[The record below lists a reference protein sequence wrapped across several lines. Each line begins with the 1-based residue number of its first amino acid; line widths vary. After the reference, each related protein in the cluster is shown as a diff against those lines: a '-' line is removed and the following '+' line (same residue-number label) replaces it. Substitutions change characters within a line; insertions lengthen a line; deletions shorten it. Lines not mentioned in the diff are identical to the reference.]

1 MTHRQRIKYHQN
13 ALMIDVI
20 GTDAGAPASLA
31 TAQQQLIREAHWI
44 AAPRRLQPALNT
56 WLNQPKTFIDSDDPR
71 LLVEALQKLDAAAPG
86 VVLASG
92 DPLWFGIGRMLGD
105 RLGTARLHFHPA
117 PTSLQLAF
125 ARIGRPWQD
134 ATWVSLHG
142 REPQALSQALQK
154 RPAAL
159 AVLTDP
165 NQGGANSV
173 RQMLASS
180 GLEASY
186 DLWLCENLGHP
197 DERILQITPDD
208 DLPLDLH
215 RLLIAVL
222 IAKEAAPQDPKTYP
236 LFGLDDGVYLQ
247 HSDHPG
253 LMTKREIRI
262 QLLADLNPPEQGVLW
277 DLGAGTGSVGLEA
290 LRLRPQLQ
298 LMAVE
303 QRAGG
308 AALIRANAER
318 LGVCPAAVLEA
329 NAIDLL
335 RGELPVEIP
344 VDLQQPNRVL
354 VGGGGRQRNTLL
366 QLVLERLKP
375 KGVVVV
381 PLATVESLSDV
392 RRLLEDANLMV
403 RISQLQAWRGQPLS
417 DGTRLVP
424 MNPILTVSGT
434 KP

>member
-13 ALMIDVI
+13 AWMIDVI
-20 GTDAGAPASLA
+20 GTDAGAPASLP

-44 AAPRRLQPALNT
+44 AAPRRLQPALNA
-56 WLNQPKTFIDSDDPR
+56 WLNRPKPLIDSDDPR
-71 LLVEALQKLDAAAPG
+71 LLVDALKDLDATAPG

-105 RLGTARLHFHPA
+105 RLGTARLRFHPA

-186 DLWLCENLGHP
+186 DLWLCENLGHA
-197 DERILQITPDD
+197 DERILQIAPDD
-208 DLPLDLH
+208 NLPLDLH

-222 IAKEAAPQDPKTYP
+222 IAKEPAPQDPKTYP
-236 LFGLDDGVYLQ
+236 LFGLDDGGYLQ

-262 QLLADLNPPEQGVLW
+262 QQLSDLNPPEQGVLW

-308 AALIRANAER
+308 AALIKANAER
-318 LGVCPAAVLEA
+318 LGVRPAAVLEA

-335 RGELPVEIP
+335 QGDLPAGLE
-344 VDLQQPNRVL
+344 QPNRVL

-366 QLVLERLKP
+366 QLVLERLEP
-375 KGVVVV
+375 TGTVVV
-381 PLATVESLSDV
+381 PLATVESLSGV
-392 RRLLEDANLMV
+392 RRLLEDANMTV
-403 RISQLQAWRGQPLS
+403 RVSQLQAWRGQPLS
-417 DGTRLVP
+417 DGTRLAP

-434 KP
+434 KQ

>member
-1 MTHRQRIKYHQN
+1 
-13 ALMIDVI
+13 MIDVI

-56 WLNQPKTFIDSDDPR
+56 WLNQPKTFINSDDPR
-71 LLVEALQKLDAAAPG
+71 LLVEALQDLDATAPG

-105 RLGTARLHFHPA
+105 RLGSARLRFHPA

-142 REPQALSQALQK
+142 REPQAFSQALQK

-165 NQGGANSV
+165 NQGGAISV

-186 DLWLCENLGHP
+186 DLWLCENLGHAQ
-197 DERILQITPDD
+197 ERILQVAPNDA
-208 DLPLDLH
+208 LPLDLH

-222 IAKEAAPQDPKTYP
+222 IAKEPEPQDPKSYP
-236 LFGLDDGVYLQ
+236 MFGLDDGVYLQ

-318 LGVCPAAVLEA
+318 LGACPAAVLEA

-335 RGELPVEIP
+335 QGELPVEIP
-344 VDLQQPNRVL
+344 AGLEQPNRVL
-354 VGGGGRQRNTLL
+354 LGGGGRQRNALL
-366 QLVLERLKP
+366 QLVLERLDP
-375 KGVVVV
+375 NGVVVV
-381 PLATVESLSDV
+381 PLATLESLSDV
-392 RRLLEDANLMV
+392 RRILEAANM
-403 RISQLQAWRGQPLS
+403 RIRVSQLQAWRGQPLS
-417 DGTRLVP
+417 DGTRLAP

-434 KP
+434 RS

>member
-1 MTHRQRIKYHQN
+1 
-13 ALMIDVI
+13 MIDVI

-56 WLNQPKTFIDSDDPR
+56 WLNQPTPFIDSDDPR
-71 LLVEALQKLDAAAPG
+71 VLVEAIEALDATASV

-105 RLGTARLHFHPA
+105 RLGTARLRFHPA

-134 ATWVSLHG
+134 ARWVSLHG
-142 REPQALSQALQK
+142 REPEAFSKALQQ

-186 DLWLCENLGHP
+186 DLWLCENLGHAQ
-197 DERILQITPDD
+197 ERILQIAPNDA
-208 DLPLDLH
+208 LPLDLH

-222 IAKEAAPQDPKTYP
+222 IAKEPEPQDPKSYP
-236 LFGLDDGVYLQ
+236 MFGLDDGVYLQ

-290 LRLRPQLQ
+290 LRLRPQLH

-308 AALIRANAER
+308 AALIKANAER
-318 LGVCPAAVLEA
+318 LGVCPAAVIED
-329 NAIDLL
+329 NAINLL
-335 RGELPVEIP
+335 RGELPTGLER
-344 VDLQQPNRVL
+344 PNRVL
-354 VGGGGRQRNTLL
+354 VGGGGRQRKTLL
-366 QLVLERLKP
+366 QLVLKRLEP

-381 PLATVESLSDV
+381 PLATVESLGEV
-392 RRLLEDANLMV
+392 RGVLEEAHMTV
-403 RISQLQAWRGQPLS
+403 RVSQLQAWRGQPLG
-417 DGTRLVP
+417 DGTRLAP
-424 MNPILTVSGT
+424 MNPILTAIGT
-434 KP
+434 KL

>member
-1 MTHRQRIKYHQN
+1 
-13 ALMIDVI
+13 
-20 GTDAGAPASLA
+20 
-31 TAQQQLIREAHWI
+31 
-44 AAPRRLQPALNT
+44 
-56 WLNQPKTFIDSDDPR
+56 
-71 LLVEALQKLDAAAPG
+71 
-86 VVLASG
+86 
-92 DPLWFGIGRMLGD
+92 MLGD
-105 RLGTARLHFHPA
+105 RLGTARLRFHPA

-142 REPQALSQALQK
+142 RDPHVLSQALQK

-165 NQGGANSV
+165 NQGGATSV
-173 RQMLASS
+173 KQMLASS

-208 DLPLDLH
+208 NLPLDLH

-222 IAKEAAPQDPKTYP
+222 IAKEPTPQDPKTYP

-277 DLGAGTGSVGLEA
+277 DLGAGTGSIGLEA

-308 AALIRANAER
+308 AALIKANAER
-318 LGVCPAAVLEA
+318 LGVRPAAVLEA

-354 VGGGGRQRNTLL
+354 LGGGGRQRSTLL
-366 QLVLERLKP
+366 QLVLERLQP
-375 KGVVVV
+375 MGVVVV

-392 RRLLEDANLMV
+392 RRLLENANLMV

-434 KP
+434 KL

>member
-1 MTHRQRIKYHQN
+1 
-13 ALMIDVI
+13 MIDVI

-56 WLNQPKTFIDSDDPR
+56 WLNQPTSFIDSDDPR
-71 LLVEALQKLDAAAPG
+71 VLVEALKALDATASV

-105 RLGTARLHFHPA
+105 RLGTARLRFHPA

-134 ATWVSLHG
+134 ARWVSLHG
-142 REPQALSQALQK
+142 REPQAFSKALQQ

-186 DLWLCENLGHP
+186 DLWLCENLGHAQ
-197 DERILQITPDD
+197 ERILQIAPNDA
-208 DLPLDLH
+208 LPLDLH

-222 IAKEAAPQDPKTYP
+222 IAKEPEPQDPKSYP
-236 LFGLDDGVYLQ
+236 MFGLDDGVYLQ

-290 LRLRPQLQ
+290 LRLRPELQ

-308 AALIRANAER
+308 AALIKANAER

-335 RGELPVEIP
+335 QGELPVEIP
-344 VDLQQPNRVL
+344 AGLEQPNRVL
-354 VGGGGRQRNTLL
+354 LGGGGRQRNALL
-366 QLVLERLKP
+366 QLVLERLDP
-375 KGVVVV
+375 NGVVVV
-381 PLATVESLSDV
+381 PLATLESLSDV
-392 RRLLEDANLMV
+392 WRILEAANM
-403 RISQLQAWRGQPLS
+403 RIRVSQLQAWRGQPLS
-417 DGTRLVP
+417 DGTRLAP

-434 KP
+434 GS

>member
-13 ALMIDVI
+13 AWMIDVI
-20 GTDAGAPASLA
+20 GTDAGAPASLP
-31 TAQQQLIREAHWI
+31 TAQQQLIREAQWI
-44 AAPRRLQPALNT
+44 AAPRRLQPALNA
-56 WLNQPKTFIDSDDPR
+56 WLNRPKPFIDSDDPR
-71 LLVEALQKLDAAAPG
+71 LLVDALQDLDATAPG

-105 RLGTARLHFHPA
+105 RLGTVRLRFHPA

-134 ATWVSLHG
+134 ASWVSLHG

-165 NQGGANSV
+165 NQGGAIGV
-173 RQMLASS
+173 RQMLVSS

-197 DERILQITPDD
+197 DERILQIAPND
-208 DLPLDLH
+208 DLPFDLH

-222 IAKEAAPQDPKTYP
+222 IAKEPTQQDPKTYP

-290 LRLRPQLQ
+290 LRLRPELQ

-308 AALIRANAER
+308 AALIKANAER
-318 LGVCPAAVLEA
+318 LGVCPAAVLET

-335 RGELPVEIP
+335 QGELQLPAGLER
-344 VDLQQPNRVL
+344 PNRVL
-354 VGGGGRQRNTLL
+354 LGGGGRQRNALL
-366 QLVLERLKP
+366 QLVLERLDRN
-375 KGVVVV
+375 GVVVV
-381 PLATVESLSDV
+381 PLATLESLSGV
-392 RRLLEDANLMV
+392 RRLLEDANMTV

-417 DGTRLVP
+417 DGTRLAP

-434 KP
+434 RS

>member
-1 MTHRQRIKYHQN
+1 MTHQHRHTSHQN

-56 WLNQPKTFIDSDDPR
+56 WLNQPTSFIDSDDPR
-71 LLVEALQKLDAAAPG
+71 VLVEALKALDATASV

-105 RLGTARLHFHPA
+105 RLGTARLRFHPA

-134 ATWVSLHG
+134 ARWVSLHG
-142 REPQALSQALQK
+142 REPQAFSKALQQ

-186 DLWLCENLGHP
+186 DLWLCENLGHAQ
-197 DERILQITPDD
+197 ERILQIAPNDA
-208 DLPLDLH
+208 LPLDLH

-222 IAKEAAPQDPKTYP
+222 IAKEPEPQDPKSYP
-236 LFGLDDGVYLQ
+236 MFGLDDGVYLQ

-290 LRLRPQLQ
+290 LRLRPQLH

-308 AALIRANAER
+308 AALIKANAER
-318 LGVCPAAVLEA
+318 LGVCPAAVIED
-329 NAIDLL
+329 NAINLL
-335 RGELPVEIP
+335 RGELPTGLER
-344 VDLQQPNRVL
+344 PNRVL
-354 VGGGGRQRNTLL
+354 VGGGGRQRKTLL
-366 QLVLERLKP
+366 QLVLKRLEP

-381 PLATVESLSDV
+381 PLATVESLGEV
-392 RRLLEDANLMV
+392 RGVLEEAHMTV
-403 RISQLQAWRGQPLS
+403 RVSQLQAWRGQPLG
-417 DGTRLVP
+417 DGTRLAP
-424 MNPILTVSGT
+424 MNPILTAIGT
-434 KP
+434 KL

>member
-13 ALMIDVI
+13 AWMIDVI
-20 GTDAGAPASLA
+20 GTDAGAPASLP

-44 AAPRRLQPALNT
+44 AAPRRLQPALNA
-56 WLNQPKTFIDSDDPR
+56 WLNRPKPFIDSDDPR
-71 LLVEALQKLDAAAPG
+71 LLVDALKDLDATAPG

-92 DPLWFGIGRMLGD
+92 DPLWFGIGRVLGD
-105 RLGTARLHFHPA
+105 RLGTARLRFHPA

-165 NQGGANSV
+165 NQGGAIGV
-173 RQMLASS
+173 RQMLVSS

-197 DERILQITPDD
+197 DERILQIAPND

-222 IAKEAAPQDPKTYP
+222 IAKEPTQPDPKTYP

-277 DLGAGTGSVGLEA
+277 DLGAGTGSIGLEA

-308 AALIRANAER
+308 AALIKANAER
-318 LGVCPAAVLEA
+318 LGVRPAAVLEA

-335 RGELPVEIP
+335 QGDLPAGLE
-344 VDLQQPNRVL
+344 QPNRVL

-366 QLVLERLKP
+366 QLVLERLEP
-375 KGVVVV
+375 TGTVVV
-381 PLATVESLSDV
+381 PLATVESLSGV
-392 RRLLEDANLMV
+392 RRLLEDANMTV

-417 DGTRLVP
+417 DGTRLAP

-434 KP
+434 KQ

>member
-1 MTHRQRIKYHQN
+1 
-13 ALMIDVI
+13 
-20 GTDAGAPASLA
+20 
-31 TAQQQLIREAHWI
+31 
-44 AAPRRLQPALNT
+44 
-56 WLNQPKTFIDSDDPR
+56 
-71 LLVEALQKLDAAAPG
+71 
-86 VVLASG
+86 
-92 DPLWFGIGRMLGD
+92 
-105 RLGTARLHFHPA
+105 
-117 PTSLQLAF
+117 
-125 ARIGRPWQD
+125 
-134 ATWVSLHG
+134 VSLHG
-142 REPQALSQALQK
+142 RDPQALSQALQK
-154 RPAAL
+154 RPTAL

-173 RQMLASS
+173 RQILASS

-197 DERILQITPDD
+197 EERILQIAPDD

-222 IAKEAAPQDPKTYP
+222 IAKEPGQQDPKTYP

-262 QLLADLNPPEQGVLW
+262 QLLADLNPPERGVLW

-290 LRLRPQLQ
+290 LRLRPQLH

-308 AALIRANAER
+308 AALIKANAER

-329 NAIDLL
+329 NAVDLL
-335 RGELPVEIP
+335 RGELPA
-344 VDLQQPNRVL
+344 DLQQPNRVL
-354 VGGGGRQRNTLL
+354 LGGGGRQRNMLL
-366 QLVLERLKP
+366 QLVLERLEP
-375 KGVVVV
+375 TGIVVV
-381 PLATVESLSDV
+381 PLATVDSLSDV
-392 RRLLEDANLMV
+392 RRLLEDANMTV
-403 RISQLQAWRGQPLS
+403 RISHLQAWRGQPIS

-434 KP
+434 KS

>member
-13 ALMIDVI
+13 AWMIDVI
-20 GTDAGAPASLA
+20 GTDAGAPASLP

-44 AAPRRLQPALNT
+44 AAPRRLQPALNA
-56 WLNQPKTFIDSDDPR
+56 WLNRPKPFIDSDDPR
-71 LLVEALQKLDAAAPG
+71 LLVDALQDLDATAPG

-92 DPLWFGIGRMLGD
+92 DPLWFGIGRVLGD
-105 RLGTARLHFHPA
+105 RLGTARLRFHPA

-165 NQGGANSV
+165 NQGGAIGV
-173 RQMLASS
+173 RQMLVSS

-197 DERILQITPDD
+197 DERILQIAPDD
-208 DLPLDLH
+208 NLPLDLH

-222 IAKEAAPQDPKTYP
+222 IAKEPTQPDPKTYP

-308 AALIRANAER
+308 AALIKANAER
-318 LGVCPAAVLEA
+318 LGVRPAAVLEA

-335 RGELPVEIP
+335 QGDLPAGLE
-344 VDLQQPNRVL
+344 QPNRVL

-366 QLVLERLKP
+366 QLVLERLEP
-375 KGVVVV
+375 TGTVVV
-381 PLATVESLSDV
+381 PLATVESLSGV
-392 RRLLEDANLMV
+392 RRLLEDANMTV

-417 DGTRLVP
+417 DGTRLAP

-434 KP
+434 KQ